1 MKERHWERIATLTST
16 QFDIGSDNFLLR
28 DIMSA
33 PLLKYK
39 EEIEDICISAVK
51 EKDIEA
57 KLKQVIA
64 DWGNQN
70 LQFAQFK
77 ARGELLL
84 KGDVTGE
91 IIALMEDSLMILGS
105 LMSNRYNA
113 PFKKTIQ
120 EWVQKLTSSTEIIE
134 NWMIVQNLWIYLE
147 AVFVGGDIAKQ
158 LPQEAKRFSN
168 IDKSWQKIMQKAH
181 ETTNVVTC
189 CTGDEMLSQLLPHLL
204 EQLEVCQK
212 SLTGYLEKKRLVFPR
227 FFFVSDPALLEIL
240 GQASD
245 SHTIQAH
252 LLSIFDNTKSVK
264 FDEKVYDK
272 ILEIISQEG
281 EVIPLVDLTMA
292 QGNVETWLG
301 DLQKSAR
308 HSLHKI
314 IRDASVALQDPQFNI
329 LEFLQGFAAQVG
341 LLGIQ
346 MLWTLESEQA
356 LIAAKND
363 KKIMQTTNQRFLDIL
378 NMLISLTTT
387 NLGKVERVK
396 FETLITIHVHQKDIF
411 DELCEKRIK
420 SIQDFEWLKQARFYF
435 VEDLDICKVSF
446 FFYIQI
452 PNISVSISR

>member
-1 MKERHWERIATLTST
+1 M
-16 QFDIGSDNFLLR
+16 
-28 DIMSA
+28 
-33 PLLKYK
+33 
-39 EEIEDICISAVK
+39 
-51 EKDIEA
+51 
-57 KLKQVIA
+57 
-64 DWGNQN
+64 
-70 LQFAQFK
+70 
-77 ARGELLL
+77 L
-84 KGDVTGE
+84 KGDVTGD

-252 LLSIFDNTKSVK
+252 LLSIFDNTKSVR

-272 ILEIISQEG
+272 ILEVISQEG
-281 EVIPLVDLTMA
+281 EIIPLVELTMA
-292 QGNVETWLG
+292 QVKQNL
-301 DLQKSAR
+301 K
-308 HSLHKI
+308 
-314 IRDASVALQDPQFNI
+314 FN
-329 LEFLQGFAAQVG
+329 
-341 LLGIQ
+341 
-346 MLWTLESEQA
+346 
-356 LIAAKND
+356 
-363 KKIMQTTNQRFLDIL
+363 
-378 NMLISLTTT
+378 
-387 NLGKVERVK
+387 
-396 FETLITIHVHQKDIF
+396 
-411 DELCEKRIK
+411 
-420 SIQDFEWLKQARFYF
+420 KQSQCCG
-435 VEDLDICKVSF
+435 V
-446 FFYIQI
+446 
-452 PNISVSISR
+452 